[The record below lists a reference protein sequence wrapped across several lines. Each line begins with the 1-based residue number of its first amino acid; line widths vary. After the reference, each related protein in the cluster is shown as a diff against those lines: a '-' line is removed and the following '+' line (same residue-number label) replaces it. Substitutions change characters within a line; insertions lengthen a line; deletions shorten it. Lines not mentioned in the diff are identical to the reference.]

1 MLYIVKRGI
10 TRLMGS
16 KKLINIGFRIDPD
29 ENERLDELVERV
41 RERNPYM
48 DKSKVIRELI
58 GFDRARFVKDEDRK
72 ILSGATV
79 PGRSTPQGDRPS
91 SKSEARKGTKAEAK
105 VQPRS
110 RK

>member
-1 MLYIVKRGI
+1 
-10 TRLMGS
+10 MGS

-58 GFDRARFVKDEDRK
+58 GFDPARFVKDEDR
-72 ILSGATV
+72 ISLRGARSAGRTLDSRRLSVREKATTT
-79 PGRSTPQGDRPS
+79 GGI
-91 SKSEARKGTKAEAK
+91 
-105 VQPRS
+105 S
-110 RK
+110 RKRRGRKDQG